1 MAEINNDN
9 LIPDFDLPV
18 LELEQELGT
27 EVQEAVKEETKET
40 IVTEDIDPKAKA
52 YFEELKSRG
61 YVDESKEFQGT
72 WEELD
77 EYFDTLPQ
85 QVLDS
90 VVQSL
95 PEVSK
100 DVMRFIATAGE
111 NITKDEMKN
120 FFNTYFEEQEN
131 KSLNIE
137 TADDAREFLEN
148 HFKEL
153 GLRPKAITS
162 TLDALEEDDELLDE
176 AKKIFEEKNKES
188 KVNKIIEDKN
198 NQNTEKEQQLKER
211 VEKIQ
216 EELKTIGWKQEVV
229 KEVTKVLS
237 GNNLN
242 TNLTKIITNPKGL
255 IQLANLTRLYN
266 EKTGEFD
273 LSAFVKQIETKTT
286 TSLKDRLEN
295 EAFSSSG
302 VSTKHRD
309 ANPNP
314 QNGFEGLEL
323 QL

>member
-1 MAEINNDN
+1 MAEINNN
-9 LIPDFDLPV
+9 ELIPDFDLPT
-18 LELEQELGT
+18 LELDEIIETEEITDITEEQEPIVT
-27 EVQEAVKEETKET
+27 QEA
-40 IVTEDIDPKAKA
+40 DPKAKA

-61 YVDESKEFQGT
+61 YVDESKEFNGT

-77 EYFDTLPQ
+77 QYFDTLPQ

-111 NITKDEMKN
+111 NITKEEMKN
-120 FFNTYFEEQEN
+120 FFDTYFQEQES
-131 KSLNIE
+131 KSLTID
-137 TADDAREFLEN
+137 TSDDAREFLEN
-148 HFKEL
+148 HYKEL
-153 GLRPKAITS
+153 GLRPKAIST
-162 TLDALEEDDELLDE
+162 TLDTLEEDDELLDE
-176 AKKIFEEKNKES
+176 AKKIFEEKNKQSNVTKLIEE
-188 KVNKIIEDKN
+188 KNK
-198 NQNTEKEQQLKER
+198 QNTEQQEQAKQR
-211 VEKIQ
+211 VQKIQ
-216 EELKTIGWKQEVV
+216 EELKTIGWKPDVV
-229 KEVTKVLS
+229 KEVTTVLS

-242 TNLTKIITNPKGL
+242 ANLTKIITNPKGL

-266 EKTGEFD
+266 DKTGEFD
-273 LSAFVKQIETKTT
+273 LSAFIKQIETKPT

-295 EAFSSSG
+295 EAFSSSS